1 MKFMNLGIIKTYLR
15 LGRVHSS
22 VLTGVTPCVAAA
34 ATGATLSVYHYLGL
48 FIVGLIYHIAGFV
61 YNELCDL
68 TIDKASDKLKGKP
81 LVDGS
86 VSVERAKTIVIFSIV
101 IILILTIVFFRER
114 AIILIP
120 IILLTLLFGGLYD
133 LFGKR
138 FPHLDYFFAASIFF
152 LALYGGL
159 SVTQNL
165 NSLVYIICALALIQ
179 MLTQNI
185 VAGIK
190 DVDHD
195 FLAGGISTPLRMGIM
210 IKGKNI
216 LIPKSFIAYIIVL
229 KIIHV
234 ILIFTPFYY
243 RLITFETWQWYIVI
257 ILAALTI
264 YFMTKVLTTKIF
276 ARDKIMRAIGFH
288 EMFAFM
294 VVPFILFSYIGFV
307 GALILVF
314 LPVVWLGVFL
324 ILLYGKLM
332 PEI

>member
-1 MKFMNLGIIKTYLR
+1 MISNTIRTYLR
-15 LGRVHSS
+15 LGRIHSS
-22 VLTGVTPCVAAA
+22 VLTGVTPCVVAA
-34 ATGATLSVYHYLGL
+34 ATGTNLSIYHYIGL
-48 FIVGLIYHIAGFV
+48 FIIGLIYHITGFV

-81 LVDGS
+81 LVNGS
-86 VSVERAKTIVIFSIV
+86 ITVGRAKTIVIFSIV

-159 SVTQNL
+159 SVTYNL
-165 NSLVYIICALALIQ
+165 NFLVYIICALAFIQ

-195 FLAGGISTPLRMGIM
+195 YLAGGISSPLRMGVK

-216 LIPKSFIAYIIVL
+216 LIPKGFIAYITSL
-229 KIIHV
+229 KMIHV

-243 RLITFETWQWYIVI
+243 GLIPFENWQVYTII

-264 YFMTKVLTTKIF
+264 FFMAKVLTAKIF
-276 ARDKIMRAIGFH
+276 KRDKIMRAIGFH

-294 VVPFILFSYIGFV
+294 VVPFILFSYIGIV
-307 GALILVF
+307 GLLILVF
-314 LPVVWLGVFL
+314 LPVVWLGIFL